1 MNAATKFAV
10 DWVALLE
17 QLRADDIRTGTISEH
32 TGIAVS
38 TLREYRLCVHSPTH
52 AKGEALIDFW
62 CRVRG
67 VSRDSVPMT
76 QQLPTARQR

>member
-1 MNAATKFAV
+1 MNAAVRHVV
-10 DWVALLE
+10 DWVAMLE
-17 QLRADDIRTGTISEH
+17 QLRAADIRTGTISEH

-67 VSRDSVPMT
+67 EPRDALPMT
-76 QQLPTARQR
+76 LALPSARQR